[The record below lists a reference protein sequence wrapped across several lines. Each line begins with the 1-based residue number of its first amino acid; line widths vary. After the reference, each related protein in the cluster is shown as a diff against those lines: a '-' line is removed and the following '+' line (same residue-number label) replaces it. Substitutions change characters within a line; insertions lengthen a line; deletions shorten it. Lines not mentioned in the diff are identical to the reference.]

1 MSPRRSTPWPA
12 GAPAWL
18 DVTTPDLEAAKQF
31 YGGLLGWTFTDGYEE
46 FGGYC
51 LAEVDGLAAAGMA
64 PAMEGVPPV
73 WTLYFASEDTRA
85 TAEAVKA
92 AGGSLL
98 SEVMDIAESGTM
110 VVAADPAGAAFGVW
124 QAKDMSGYSVFS
136 EPGGLAWED
145 LRSSDPDASKAFYA
159 DVLGWEYQPLAEAG
173 PDYATFHHPGDEA
186 PLGGLGG
193 MMGMEGFPSHW
204 IVYFG
209 VDDVDAA
216 VAHVEANGGF
226 VLSPGF
232 DTPFGRMAAVTDPW
246 GASFWVT
253 SPHPDQVLPDRTE

>member
-18 DVTTPDLEAAKQF
+18 DVTTPDLDAAKEF
-31 YGGLLGWTFTDGYEE
+31 YAGLLGWTFTAGYEE

-64 PAMEGVPPV
+64 PAMEGVPPM

-98 SEVMDIAESGTM
+98 SDVMDIGDSGTM

-124 QAKDMSGYSVFS
+124 QAKDMSGYAVYN

-159 DVLGWEYQPLAEAG
+159 DVLGWDLHPLAEAG
-173 PDYATFHHPGDEA
+173 PDYATFHLAGDEA
-186 PLGGLGG
+186 PLGGVGG
-193 MMGMEGFPSHW
+193 MMGMDGFPSHW

-209 VDDVDAA
+209 VADVDAA
-216 VAHVEANGGF
+216 VGYVEAHDGHL
-226 VLSPGF
+226 LSPGF

-253 SPHPDQVLPDRTE
+253 SPNADQVLPDRSE

>member
-18 DVTTPDLEAAKQF
+18 DVTTPDLAAAKEF
-31 YGGLLGWTFTDGYEE
+31 YAGLLGWTFTEGYEQ

-51 LAEVDGLAAAGMA
+51 LAEVEGIAAAGMA
-64 PAMEGVPPV
+64 PAMEGVPPT

-85 TAEAVKA
+85 TADAVKA

-98 SEVMDIAESGTM
+98 SEVMDIGDSGTR
-110 VVAADPAGAAFGVW
+110 VVAADPSGAAFGVW
-124 QAKDMSGYSVFS
+124 QAKEMSGYSIFS

-159 DVLGWEYQPLAEAG
+159 EVLGWQYQPLAEAG
-173 PDYATFHHPGDEA
+173 PDYATFHIAGDQA

-193 MMGMEGFPSHW
+193 MMGMDGFPSHW
-204 IVYFG
+204 IVYFA
-209 VDDVDAA
+209 VADVDAA
-216 VAHVEANGGF
+216 VGYVEAHEGHI
-226 VLSPGF
+226 LSPGF
-232 DTPFGRMAAVTDPW
+232 DTPFGRMAAMTDPW

-253 SPHPDQVLPDRTE
+253 SPTADQVLPDRSE